1 MSSFARFGTAF
12 AIVLLAAGALS
23 LPRPAYALGDAVITL
38 PGSVTSDPVVAGF
51 AGSLSTAYQARKGVG
66 GSGIG
71 LDTLAWQ
78 VGKIALQTMTKS
90 MVNWINS
97 GFNGSP
103 AFVTDLQAHLQGV
116 GDVVAGAL
124 LNQIASS
131 AGLKS
136 PFQSQLVGALTTAYF
151 LSTADSV
158 TARVGNYNLNQY
170 SSNDAAFLRGNFAE
184 GGWTAWYHAIT
195 NPQNNPFGAEIVLED
210 DLHMK
215 VTEAQGNAQI
225 QLNWGQG
232 FLSWCGDKDPEPTAN
247 GQIETINVTGQT
259 CLDKDGKPGTIKT
272 PGSVIQSQ
280 INQTLGL
287 TGNTLVTAD
296 EFNEVIGALMS
307 QLTSQVLGAGL
318 SAIGGTSSG
327 GNGYLDQ
334 ATNPSQITSATQAS
348 NSNALTLSSVQ
359 SSLAAAEQYQTDWK
373 TIGDEAKLAD
383 ANVNTLNVACV
394 VALSTLSDIEKK
406 ASSESARADAAV
418 TALTKIESDASN
430 AAAAA
435 DTGTAN
441 TSALTN
447 VNTELQQ
454 FLASDAM
461 PSATDITYAHA
472 QAADNSSDLST
483 SGTKPTVYTFL
494 SELAAGQCP
503 SDTPALSSKA
513 SPATPAQGGTQ

>member
-1 MSSFARFGTAF
+1 V
-12 AIVLLAAGALS
+12 I
-23 LPRPAYALGDAVITL
+23 LPRPAYALGDAVITV
-38 PGSVTSDPVVAGF
+38 PGSVTSDPIVAGF

-78 VGKIALQTMTKS
+78 IGKIAIQTMTKS
-90 MVNWINS
+90 TVNWINS

-136 PFQSQLVGALTTAYF
+136 PFQSQLVDALTTAYF

-170 SSNDAAFLRGNFAE
+170 SPNDAAFLRGNFAE

-215 VTEAQGNAQI
+215 VTEAQGNAQV

-232 FLSWCGDKDPEPTAN
+232 FLSWCGDGVTTQSSLPTI
-247 GQIETINVTGQT
+247 GSDGSVTENPVNTSKNAQASS
-259 CLDKDGKPGTIKT
+259 CLKSDGSVGTIKT

-287 TGNTLVTAD
+287 TGDTLVTAD

-318 SAIGGTSSG
+318 SAIGGASSG

-348 NSNALTLSSVQ
+348 DSNALTLSSIQ
-359 SSLAAAEQYQTDWK
+359 TSLAEAQQYQADWK

-383 ANVNTLNVACV
+383 ANVNTLNIACV
-394 VALSTLSDIEKK
+394 VALSTLSDIEKR
-406 ASSESARADAAV
+406 ASTESARADAAV
-418 TALTKIESDASN
+418 TALTKIESDASS
-430 AAAAA
+430 AA
-435 DTGTAN
+435 GTAN

-454 FLASDAM
+454 FLASNAM
-461 PSATDITYAHA
+461 PSATDITYAHT

-503 SDTPALSSKA
+503 SDTPVLSSKA

>member
-1 MSSFARFGTAF
+1 MKSFRYS
-12 AIVLLAAGALS
+12 LLAIIGIALVGAGCFSA
-23 LPRPAYALGDAVITL
+23 PRAAEAQLATYDAANFAVNTTNLG
-38 PGSVTSDPVVAGF
+38 VTTA
-51 AGSLSTAYQARKGVG
+51 LSTAYQARKGPG

-78 VGKIALQTMTKS
+78 VGKIAIQTMTKS

-136 PFQSQLVGALTTAYF
+136 PFQSQLVSALTTAYF
-151 LSTADSV
+151 LSTADNV
-158 TARVGNYNLNQY
+158 TVRTGSYNLNQY

-184 GGWTAWYHAIT
+184 GGWTAWYHAVT

-232 FLSWCGDKDPEPTAN
+232 FLSWCGDKDPEPTAS
-247 GQIETINVTGQT
+247 GEIETVTVTGQV
-259 CLDKDGKPGTIKT
+259 CIGKDGKPGTIKT

-307 QLTSQVLGAGL
+307 QLVSQVLGAGL
-318 SAIGGTSSG
+318 SGISGSSSG

-359 SSLAAAEQYQTDWK
+359 SSLAEAQQYQTDWK

-383 ANVNTLNVACV
+383 ANVNTLNMACV
-394 VALSTLSDIEKK
+394 VALSTLSDAEKK
-406 ASSESARADAAV
+406 AQTESTRADAAV
-418 TALTKIESDASN
+418 TALTKIQNDASS
-430 AAAAA
+430 ATTAA
-435 DTGTAN
+435 DAGTGSAT
-441 TSALTN
+441 ALTN
-447 VNTELQQ
+447 VSTELQQ
-454 FLASDAM
+454 FLASSTM
-461 PSATDITYAHA
+461 PSAVEIAFAHA

-483 SGTKPTVYTFL
+483 SGTKPTIYTFL
-494 SELAAGQCP
+494 SELAAGRCP
-503 SDTPALSSKA
+503 ADEPILSSNA
-513 SPATPAQGGTQ
+513 SVLQQVQGSTQ